1 VGLID
6 YLLPIIFL
14 LIITKHISQS
24 SGKSDIYQSSGK
36 SECLRNIK
44 FTKNGK
50 AIVPDCKVCGSPA
63 QVFAEPNHIL
73 LLVGEEGGNV
83 SQRQVLY
90 VHPQPNQLNIFAI
103 L

>member
-14 LIITKHISQS
+14 LILTKHISQS
-24 SGKSDIYQSSGK
+24 SGKSEY
-36 SECLRNIK
+36 LRN
-44 FTKNGK
+44 FNFTTKNGK
-50 AIVPDCKVCGSPA
+50 ALGVPDGKVCGSPA

-73 LLVGEEGGNV
+73 LLVGEEGGHV

-103 L
+103 F